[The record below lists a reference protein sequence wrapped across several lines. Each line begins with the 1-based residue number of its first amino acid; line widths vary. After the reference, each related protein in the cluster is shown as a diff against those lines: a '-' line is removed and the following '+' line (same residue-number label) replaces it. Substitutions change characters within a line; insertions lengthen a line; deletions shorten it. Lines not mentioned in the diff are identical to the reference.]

1 MTTTLCLAFLVLLS
15 GCAPEAEP
23 DGRST
28 DLSLAS
34 VGSREV
40 TAASGHLPAPADTGT
55 VARRILADPA
65 VDWLVSPTPD
75 GRRIARTDWTTG
87 DLAVRDL
94 ETGEDLRLT
103 EQPEPYAEGF
113 VLFPRYAPDGGS
125 IAYGWWNAKRP
136 WEWQL
141 RVVDADGGEPRV
153 LVEGVPYIQPDAWSP
168 DGRTIAAV
176 LALEDATHQIVLVDA
191 DEGTRR
197 SLRSLDWRAPGG
209 LAFSPDGRWIAYDF
223 PPEEDDP
230 QRDIYVVAASGGEE
244 RAVVQHP
251 GDDRMLGW
259 APTGHL
265 LFHSHRT
272 GTPGA
277 WLLAMEEGRAQGDPE
292 LVKPDLWRAA
302 PVGFTADGTY
312 FYGVQTDSR
321 EVHTAAL
328 DPETGRV
335 TGPPSPAGPRGL
347 VRTERPRW
355 SPDGRYLAYRVQRG
369 PLAAG
374 AVGTRFLA
382 VRSLETGEVRELPPD
397 SEVRYL
403 LDFRWS
409 PDGSSLIVRAQARSG
424 RAGLYRTDPLTG
436 RMELLFDERDAD
448 ASLGPFDL
456 HPDGRRVV
464 HRMSRRL
471 EDGRGEDRLILR
483 DLTEE
488 SERTLVALPPAT
500 GSGPGLQLRHP
511 EISPDGRRLAY
522 LEWRQFD
529 ENLVKLMPL
538 EGGEPRAVFQGDVS
552 LGGWTGDG
560 RSLLMVVDSEA
571 PESREEAV
579 PERSVVRLDP
589 ETGRTEPLGVTM
601 DGIASLH
608 LHPDGRRLAFTAGA
622 NTFELWTMEGFLPE
636 TGEATAARVEGR

>member
-28 DLSLAS
+28 DLALAS
-34 VGSREV
+34 VGSPEGTPVAGDLR
-40 TAASGHLPAPADTGT
+40 AAVDTGT
-55 VARRILADPA
+55 VTRRILADPA
-65 VDWLVSPTPD
+65 VDWIVSPTPD
-75 GRRIARTDWTTG
+75 GRRIARTDWITG

-94 ETGEDLRLT
+94 ETGEDRRLT

-113 VLFPRYAPDGGS
+113 ALFPRYSPDGS
-125 IAYGWWNAKRP
+125 RIVYGWWNAERP
-136 WEWQL
+136 WEWEL
-141 RVVDADGGEPRV
+141 RVVEAGGGEPRV
-153 LVEGVPYIQPDAWSP
+153 LVEGVRYIQPDAWSP

-191 DEGTRR
+191 EDGTRR
-197 SLRSLDWRAPGG
+197 SLKSLDWRAPHG
-209 LAFSPDGRWIAYDF
+209 LAFSPDGRWLAYDF

-230 QRDIYVVAASGGEE
+230 QRDIYVLAATGGEE
-244 RAVVQHP
+244 RAVVQDP
-251 GDDRMLGW
+251 SDDRMLGW

-265 LFHSHRT
+265 LFHSHRM

-277 WLLAMEEGRAQGDPE
+277 WLLAMEEGRAQAGPE

-335 TGPPSPAGPRGL
+335 AGSPSPAGPRGL
-347 VRTERPRW
+347 VSTERPRW
-355 SPDGRYLAYRVQRG
+355 SPDGRYLAYRIQRG

-382 VRSLETGEVRELPPD
+382 VRSLDTGEVRELPPD
-397 SEVRYL
+397 PEVRYL
-403 LDFRWS
+403 LGFRWT

-424 RAGLYRTDPLTG
+424 RNGLYRTDPLTG
-436 RMELLFDERDAD
+436 RMERLFDERDAD
-448 ASLGPFDL
+448 VSLGPFDL

-464 HRMSRRL
+464 YRKSRRL

-483 DLTEE
+483 DLTEGT
-488 SERTLVALPPAT
+488 ERTLIALPPAT
-500 GSGPGLQLRHP
+500 GSGPQLRHP
-511 EISPDGRRLAY
+511 EISPEGRRLAY
-522 LEWRQFD
+522 LEWRPGD
-529 ENLVKLMPL
+529 DNRVMLMPL
-538 EGGEPRAVFQGDVS
+538 AGGEPRAVFQGDVS
-552 LGGWTGDG
+552 RLGGWTGDG
-560 RSLLMVVDSEA
+560 RSLLIVVSSET
-571 PESREEAV
+571 PEGQEEV
-579 PERSVVRLDP
+579 VSERSVVRLDP
-589 ETGRTEPLGVTM
+589 ETGRSEPLGVTM
-601 DGIASLH
+601 DGIQSLH

-622 NTFELWTMEGFLPE
+622 NTFELWAMEGFLPE
-636 TGEATAARVEGR
+636 TMEATAARAGGR